1 MQMDVQ
7 FGTSQVCRGG
17 SHDDAALS
25 TSIVLNLAAGV
36 ALGED
41 TQRQKKMGAGTRVKL
56 LIRLLFFL

>member
-7 FGTSQVCRGG
+7 FGTSQVRRGG

-41 TQRQKKMGAGTRVKL
+41 TQRQKKREREQGSSY
-56 LIRLLFFL
+56 